1 MDSAIWGTLTTLSAK
16 KKKEPMFSH
25 DVITLEVEVMY
36 VLTISSDLL
45 WEEVI
50 VENTSLP
57 VNIS

>member
-1 MDSAIWGTLTTLSAK
+1 
-16 KKKEPMFSH
+16 MFSH